1 MADMV
6 GTDVSDLLTG
16 AGSADRIEGLG
27 GDDTISGLG
36 GADRLQGDAGADRL
50 YGGTGADTLDGGSG
64 ADRMYGG
71 AGNDSYYVNAAGD
84 VVVEVAGGSA
94 GGTDIVYSAVDFTLG
109 DNLENL
115 RLYTS
120 ATLGTGN
127 GLDNALTGNAAGNV
141 LSGLAGADTLHGGEG
156 ADRLYGGKGED
167 RLHGDAG
174 ADTLD
179 GGAGADWMEGG
190 AGDDSYYVNASG
202 DTVVETLGGSAG
214 GKDTVYSA
222 VAFTLGEN
230 FENLRLYKSAASGTG
245 NGLAN
250 HIEGSGAAN
259 TLSGLG
265 GADTLLGGDGADK
278 LHGGTGD
285 DTLAGTVVSAV
296 GDWQFDGDVHLPA
309 FGGDLLDGGS
319 GTDTAVFPDLPQF
332 DFKSGWSASP
342 DMAVSLKTGRA
353 VFTGLGVED
362 TLVSIENVVTG
373 GGDDTITGSAGD
385 NGIDA
390 GGGAN
395 RVYGGAGDDTLAGTV
410 VSAVGDWQFDGDVHL
425 PAFGGDLLDGGSGT
439 DTAVF
444 PDLPQ
449 FDFKSGWSASP
460 DMAVSLKTGRAVFTG
475 LGVEDTLV
483 SIENVVTGG
492 GDDTITGS
500 AGDNGI
506 DAGGGANRVYGGAGD
521 DTILVG
527 ATSRE
532 DVDLGPGDY
541 LSKLFGGAGD
551 DVLTGN
557 GILRD
562 YDSGD
567 DSPAATYLS
576 GGDGD
581 DTLWQGKGSAV
592 MNGGDGADAFH
603 VEAQSWPMTGGG
615 GSVAASL
622 VSKATILDFDTSEG
636 DVIHFKGAPASGDFA
651 HVVPTFVGAADPGL
665 NEVGY
670 AVKGGDT
677 VVTYDFAVE
686 EMGSDGNGDPVDHLT
701 FELTLADYTAPLHA
715 GDFEFV

>member
-278 LHGGTGD
+278 LHGGTGS
-285 DTLAGTVVSAV
+285 DTLAGTVVSAA

-342 DMAVSLKTGRA
+342 DMAVSLQTGRA

-385 NGIDA
+385 N
-390 GGGAN
+390 
-395 RVYGGAGDDTLAGTV
+395 R
-410 VSAVGDWQFDGDVHL
+410 
-425 PAFGGDLLDGGSGT
+425 
-439 DTAVF
+439 
-444 PDLPQ
+444 
-449 FDFKSGWSASP
+449 
-460 DMAVSLKTGRAVFTG
+460 
-475 LGVEDTLV
+475 
-483 SIENVVTGG
+483 
-492 GDDTITGS
+492 
-500 AGDNGI
+500 I

-592 MNGGDGADAFH
+592 MNGGDRADAFH